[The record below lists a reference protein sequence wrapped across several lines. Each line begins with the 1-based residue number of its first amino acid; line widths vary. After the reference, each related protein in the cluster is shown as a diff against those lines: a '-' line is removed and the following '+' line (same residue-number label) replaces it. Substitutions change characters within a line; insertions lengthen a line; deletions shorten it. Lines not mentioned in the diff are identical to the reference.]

1 MMTEH
6 VITRWHGNGA
16 TVRDML
22 TGAEETV
29 AASALVMA
37 TTNMAFDPFPK
48 RYRARCCTE
57 SGIAWRRVRPLMPS
71 TKAARSRSV
80 FDALPDQ
87 AL

>member
-37 TTNMAFDPFPK
+37 TTNMAFDPFPETLPGK
-48 RYRARCCTE
+48 VLHRIGDCVAPRQAPYAFHEGRK
-57 SGIAWRRVRPLMPS
+57 V
-71 TKAARSRSV
+71 
-80 FDALPDQ
+80 ALS
-87 AL
+87 L